1 MITSK
6 EIKLVI
12 LKLLNKTRS
21 TPDDS
26 TDEFYQT
33 FGKKIMR
40 ILPKSKKGEDTS
52 QLILSD
58 QY

>member
-33 FGKKIMR
+33 FGKKNNAYS
-40 ILPKSKKGEDTS
+40 SKK
-52 QLILSD
+52 
-58 QY
+58 